1 MNGIYDATA
10 EKNEKEFREENERR
24 KKSKQEP
31 LKRINKSLLTIHNW
45 NILSLVANLA
55 VDARDFDY
63 LMEKDLKQ
71 IYLMTT
77 LKLLREY

>member
-1 MNGIYDATA
+1 
-10 EKNEKEFREENERR
+10 
-24 KKSKQEP
+24 
-31 LKRINKSLLTIHNW
+31 LTIHNW

-55 VDARDFDY
+55 VDSRDFDY